1 MTKAELYQKA
11 CMLPLLP
18 GVYIIRDKSDTI
30 IYIGKAKSLRIRVSQ
45 YFREGVPHDNKV
57 SQMIAHA
64 YAFDVIV
71 CQSEFEA
78 LVLEA
83 SQIKAHTPKYNILL
97 KDDKG
102 YSYIKVTKEPWPR
115 LSFTLQKED
124 DGAEYLGPYTSS
136 FAARQMA
143 ETAMDAFLLPRC
155 NKRFPQDCGKGRP
168 CLNAHIGKCM
178 AVCSGRISCENY
190 NQAVKSAVHLIRY
203 GKKDILKTLNERMQ
217 EASDRLE
224 FETAALLRDQI
235 NAITK
240 VTAGQKVVVDPDV
253 EMDVVALAGTP
264 SSVCAAVLRFREGR
278 LTDKRE
284 FLFHDTADI
293 AAVREEFLPR
303 YYLDDEQIPKV
314 IAVDE
319 LPPDSDALQQ
329 ALNEKRGSEV
339 QLYVPQRGDKAHLVE
354 MAHTNA
360 VERLARESGRYAREE
375 KLLDEMAQVLGLPKP
390 PRTIESYDISNW
402 GDGTSVCG
410 MVTFRDGKPYKA
422 GYRKFKMQTVAGTDD
437 YASLAETV
445 SRRAAE
451 YEKYALLAEHGQE
464 SDNYFGQKPDL
475 LLMDGGR
482 GQVSAA
488 KAALAGTRLAD
499 VPLYGM
505 VKDDHHRTR
514 AIVDSDGREIAINMN
529 RGTFTFITA
538 IQDETHRFANA
549 YRKQQMKQK
558 SYSST
563 LTEVP
568 GVGPKTAKALLAQFK
583 SVGAVKE
590 ATPDQLENTP
600 GVGKQ
605 LAQVLGLSKPPR
617 AIESYDISNWGDGSS
632 VCGMVT
638 FKDGKPFKAGYRKFK
653 MKTVAGT
660 DDYASLAETVS
671 RRAAEYEK
679 YAAQVENGQSGG
691 NWFGQKPDLL
701 LMDGGRGQVS
711 AAKEALAGTALAD
724 VPLYGMVKDDH
735 HRTRAIVDSDGREI
749 AINMNRGTF
758 TFITAIQDETHRFAN
773 AYRKQQMKQKSY
785 SSTLTE
791 VPGVG
796 PKTAKALLAQFKSVG
811 AVKEATPD
819 QLENTPGVGRQ
830 LAQTIYDYFHQA

>member
-18 GVYIIRDKSDTI
+18 GVYIIRDKSGTI
-30 IYIGKAKSLRIRVSQ
+30 IYIGKAKRLRIRVSQ

-102 YSYIKVTKEPWPR
+102 YSYIKVTKDEWPR

-124 DGAEYLGPYTSS
+124 DGAEYIGPYTSS

-155 NKRFPQDCGKGRP
+155 SRRFPQEIGRGRP

-178 AVCSGRISCENY
+178 AVCSGKISRENY
-190 NQAVKSAVHLIRY
+190 EQAVKSAVHLIRY
-203 GKKDILKTLNERMQ
+203 GKKDILKTLNERML

-224 FETAALLRDQI
+224 FETAALIRDQI
-235 NAITK
+235 AAITK

-264 SSVCAAVLRFREGR
+264 GSVCAAVLRFREGR

-319 LPPDSDALQQ
+319 LPPDVDALQQ

-375 KLLDEMAQVLGLPKP
+375 KLLDELAQVLGLPKP

-422 GYRKFKMQTVAGTDD
+422 GYRKFKMKTVAGTDD

-451 YEKYALLAEHGQE
+451 YEKYSEMAANGEP
-464 SDNYFGQKPDL
+464 SSNYFGQKPDL

-488 KAALAGTRLAD
+488 KAALAGTALGGYT
-499 VPLYGM
+499 PLRHGEGRPPPHPRHRGQRGPG
-505 VKDDHHRTR
+505 DHHQHEPRDVHLRHRHSGRDAPLRQRLPQAADEAEELFVHPHRGAGRRPQDGQGPDGTVQERGCRQRGHPRPAGEHPRRRTADGPDHLRIFPPAGVKQVEKSGADQSAAGLFGRSFYVPVPIRHQAGPLPALQGQRISGHRDGPPQRDRRGDGGLPSPVRRGR
-514 AIVDSDGREIAINMN
+514 ALGAPGGYVGR
-529 RGTFTFITA
+529 RGGAGRQASAALCLHWRNIRACARRPNA
-538 IQDETHRFANA
+538 IQW
-549 YRKQQMKQK
+549 
-558 SYSST
+558 
-563 LTEVP
+563 
-568 GVGPKTAKALLAQFK
+568 
-583 SVGAVKE
+583 
-590 ATPDQLENTP
+590 
-600 GVGKQ
+600 
-605 LAQVLGLSKPPR
+605 VLQNKR
-617 AIESYDISNWGDGSS
+617 A
-632 VCGMVT
+632 C
-638 FKDGKPFKAGYRKFK
+638 
-653 MKTVAGT
+653 
-660 DDYASLAETVS
+660 ETV
-671 RRAAEYEK
+671 
-679 YAAQVENGQSGG
+679 
-691 NWFGQKPDLL
+691 
-701 LMDGGRGQVS
+701 
-711 AAKEALAGTALAD
+711 
-724 VPLYGMVKDDH
+724 
-735 HRTRAIVDSDGREI
+735 
-749 AINMNRGTF
+749 
-758 TFITAIQDETHRFAN
+758 
-773 AYRKQQMKQKSY
+773 
-785 SSTLTE
+785 
-791 VPGVG
+791 
-796 PKTAKALLAQFKSVG
+796 
-811 AVKEATPD
+811 
-819 QLENTPGVGRQ
+819 
-830 LAQTIYDYFHQA
+830 

>member
-1 MTKAELYQKA
+1 MTFDELKEKAHA
-11 CMLPLLP
+11 LPLKP
-18 GVYIIRDKSDTI
+18 GVYIMQDAKNEV
-30 IYIGKAKSLRIRVSQ
+30 IYVGKAKALKNRVSQ
-45 YFREGVPHDNKV
+45 YFANLASHTEKTRAMV
-57 SQMIAHA
+57 SQIDH
-64 YAFDVIV
+64 FDVIV
-71 CQSEFEA
+71 ADSEFEA
-78 LVLEA
+78 LILEN
-83 SQIKAHTPKYNILL
+83 SLIKRHQPHYNILL

-102 YSYIKVTKEPWPR
+102 YSYIKVTKDEWPR

-124 DGAEYLGPYTSS
+124 DGAEYIGPYTSS

-155 NKRFPQDCGKGRP
+155 SRRFPQEIGRGRP

-178 AVCSGRISCENY
+178 AVCSGKISRENY
-190 NQAVKSAVHLIRY
+190 EQAVKSAVHLIRY
-203 GKKDILKTLNERMQ
+203 GKKDILKTLNERML

-224 FETAALLRDQI
+224 FETAALIRDQI
-235 NAITK
+235 AAITK

-264 SSVCAAVLRFREGR
+264 GSVCAAVLRFREGR

-319 LPPDSDALQQ
+319 LPPDVDALQQ

-375 KLLDEMAQVLGLPKP
+375 KLLDELAQVLGLPKP

-422 GYRKFKMQTVAGTDD
+422 GYRKFKMKTVAGTDD

-451 YEKYALLAEHGQE
+451 YEKYSEMAANGEP
-464 SDNYFGQKPDL
+464 SSNYFGQKPDL

-488 KAALAGTRLAD
+488 KAALAGTALAD

-514 AIVDSDGREIAINMN
+514 AIVDSEGREIAINMN
-529 RGTFTFITA
+529 RGTFTFVTA

-568 GVGPKTAKALLAQFK
+568 GVGPKTAKALMAQFK

-590 ATPDQLENTP
+590 ATPDQLENT
-600 GVGKQ
+600 
-605 LAQVLGLSKPPR
+605 
-617 AIESYDISNWGDGSS
+617 
-632 VCGMVT
+632 
-638 FKDGKPFKAGYRKFK
+638 
-653 MKTVAGT
+653 
-660 DDYASLAETVS
+660 
-671 RRAAEYEK
+671 
-679 YAAQVENGQSGG
+679 
-691 NWFGQKPDLL
+691 
-701 LMDGGRGQVS
+701 
-711 AAKEALAGTALAD
+711 
-724 VPLYGMVKDDH
+724 H
-735 HRTRAIVDSDGREI
+735 
-749 AINMNRGTF
+749 
-758 TFITAIQDETHRFAN
+758 
-773 AYRKQQMKQKSY
+773 
-785 SSTLTE
+785 
-791 VPGVG
+791 
-796 PKTAKALLAQFKSVG
+796 
-811 AVKEATPD
+811 
-819 QLENTPGVGRQ
+819 GVGRQ
-830 LAQTIYDYFHQA
+830 MAQTIYEYFHPQG

>member
-1 MTKAELYQKA
+1 MENPRLEYLRDKVKK
-11 CMLPLLP
+11 LPLQP
-18 GVYIIRDKSDTI
+18 GIYIMKDKKGTI
-30 IYIGKAKSLRIRVSQ
+30 IYIGKAKALKNRVSS
-45 YFREGVPHDNKV
+45 YFRSVEKHTPKV
-57 SQMIAHA
+57 YRMVENVWDFE
-64 YAFDVIV
+64 YIV
-71 CQSEFEA
+71 TSSEFEA
-78 LVLEA
+78 LVLEC
-83 SQIKAHTPKYNILL
+83 SFIKQHSPKYNILL

-102 YSYIKVTKEPWPR
+102 YSYIKVTKDEWPR
-115 LSFTLQKED
+115 LSFTLQKEE
-124 DGAEYLGPYTSS
+124 DGAEYIGPYTSS

-178 AVCSGRISCENY
+178 AVCSGKISCENY

-203 GKKDILKTLNERMQ
+203 GKKDILKTLHERMM

-264 SSVCAAVLRFREGR
+264 NSVCAAVLRFREGR

-293 AAVREEFLPR
+293 AAAREEFLPR

-329 ALNEKRGSEV
+329 ALTEKRGSEV
-339 QLYVPQRGDKAHLVE
+339 QLYVPQRGDKAHLIE

-375 KLLDEMAQVLGLPKP
+375 KLLDELAQVLGLSKP

-402 GDGTSVCG
+402 GDGSSVCG
-410 MVTFRDGKPYKA
+410 MVVFRDGKPYKA
-422 GYRKFKMQTVAGTDD
+422 GYRKFKMQTVPGTDD

-445 SRRAAE
+445 SRRAAA
-451 YEKYALLAEHGQE
+451 YERVHELAAHGQASE
-464 SDNYFGQKPDL
+464 DYFGEKPDL
-475 LLMDGGR
+475 LLMDGGK

-488 KAALAGTRLAD
+488 KAALAGTKLAD
-499 VPLYGM
+499 VPLFGM

-549 YRKQQMKQK
+549 YRKQQMKKK
-558 SYSST
+558 SYASA

-568 GVGPKTAKALLAQFK
+568 GVGPKTAKALMNQFK
-583 SVGAVKE
+583 SVAAVRE
-590 ATPDQLENTP
+590 ASTAALENTP
-600 GVGKQ
+600 GVG
-605 LAQVLGLSKPPR
+605 
-617 AIESYDISNWGDGSS
+617 
-632 VCGMVT
+632 
-638 FKDGKPFKAGYRKFK
+638 
-653 MKTVAGT
+653 
-660 DDYASLAETVS
+660 
-671 RRAAEYEK
+671 
-679 YAAQVENGQSGG
+679 
-691 NWFGQKPDLL
+691 
-701 LMDGGRGQVS
+701 
-711 AAKEALAGTALAD
+711 
-724 VPLYGMVKDDH
+724 PL
-735 HRTRAIVDSDGREI
+735 
-749 AINMNRGTF
+749 
-758 TFITAIQDETHRFAN
+758 
-773 AYRKQQMKQKSY
+773 
-785 SSTLTE
+785 
-791 VPGVG
+791 
-796 PKTAKALLAQFKSVG
+796 
-811 AVKEATPD
+811 
-819 QLENTPGVGRQ
+819 
-830 LAQTIYDYFHQA
+830 LAQTIYEYFHT

>member
-1 MTKAELYQKA
+1 MTFDELKEKAHA
-11 CMLPLLP
+11 LPLKP
-18 GVYIIRDKSDTI
+18 GVYIMQDAKNEV
-30 IYIGKAKSLRIRVSQ
+30 IYVGKAKALKNRVSQ
-45 YFREGVPHDNKV
+45 YFANLASHTEKTRAMV
-57 SQMIAHA
+57 SQIDH
-64 YAFDVIV
+64 FDVIV
-71 CQSEFEA
+71 ADSEFEA
-78 LVLEA
+78 LILEN
-83 SQIKAHTPKYNILL
+83 SLIKRHQPHYNILL

-102 YSYIKVTKEPWPR
+102 YSYIKVTKDEWPR

-124 DGAEYLGPYTSS
+124 DGAEYIGPYTSS

-155 NKRFPQDCGKGRP
+155 SRRFPQEIGRGRP

-178 AVCSGRISCENY
+178 AVCSGKISRENY
-190 NQAVKSAVHLIRY
+190 EQAVKSAVHLIRY
-203 GKKDILKTLNERMQ
+203 GKKDILKTLNERML

-224 FETAALLRDQI
+224 FETAALIRDQI
-235 NAITK
+235 AAITK

-264 SSVCAAVLRFREGR
+264 GSVCAAVLRFREGR

-319 LPPDSDALQQ
+319 LPPDVDALQQ

-375 KLLDEMAQVLGLPKP
+375 KLLDELAQVLGLPKP

-422 GYRKFKMQTVAGTDD
+422 GYRKFKMKTVAGTDD

-451 YEKYALLAEHGQE
+451 YEKYSEMAANGEP
-464 SDNYFGQKPDL
+464 SNNYFGQKPDL

-488 KAALAGTRLAD
+488 KAALAGTALAD

-514 AIVDSDGREIAINMN
+514 AIVDSEGREIAINMN
-529 RGTFTFITA
+529 RGTFTFVTA

-568 GVGPKTAKALLAQFK
+568 GVGPKTAKAL
-583 SVGAVKE
+583 
-590 ATPDQLENTP
+590 
-600 GVGKQ
+600 
-605 LAQVLGLSKPPR
+605 
-617 AIESYDISNWGDGSS
+617 
-632 VCGMVT
+632 M
-638 FKDGKPFKAGYRKFK
+638 
-653 MKTVAGT
+653 
-660 DDYASLAETVS
+660 
-671 RRAAEYEK
+671 
-679 YAAQVENGQSGG
+679 
-691 NWFGQKPDLL
+691 
-701 LMDGGRGQVS
+701 
-711 AAKEALAGTALAD
+711 
-724 VPLYGMVKDDH
+724 
-735 HRTRAIVDSDGREI
+735 
-749 AINMNRGTF
+749 
-758 TFITAIQDETHRFAN
+758 
-773 AYRKQQMKQKSY
+773 
-785 SSTLTE
+785 
-791 VPGVG
+791 
-796 PKTAKALLAQFKSVG
+796 AQFKSVG

-830 LAQTIYDYFHQA
+830 MAQTIYEYFHPQG